1 MKMNCYPLFLSQ
13 FITFRQIAGK
23 RIHAGRQALAG
34 LGLTTALLLSGCGII
49 YIPDVQQGNMIT
61 SENVNRVK
69 RGMTRQ
75 QVRFVLGTPLIQD
88 PFHKNRWDYHYSYR
102 SGKTGDVESSRATVT
117 FRNGKVVKIT
127 KNLSPKKET
136 K

>member
-1 MKMNCYPLFLSQ
+1 MKMNCYPLFLSR
-13 FITFRQIAGK
+13 FTDNR
-23 RIHAGRQALAG
+23 HVLAGRQALAG
-34 LGLTTALLLSGCGII
+34 LGLSVTLLLSGCGII

-102 SGKTGDVESSRATVT
+102 SGKTGDVESSRATIT
-117 FRNGKVVKIT
+117 FRKGKVVKIT
-127 KNLSPKKET
+127 KNLAKT
-136 K
+136 KVSTK